1 MKTARPSK
9 TRCKPQPSSGAGKY
23 PNISAEELRLGMRDW
38 WAKFQRLPKAK
49 KRARMIELG
58 MLTPEGKVPV
68 YPMDH
73 VPLGPRE

>member
-1 MKTARPSK
+1 MKTTTKPKARSK
-9 TRCKPQPSSGAGKY
+9 APSSSIAGRY
-23 PNISAEELRLGMRDW
+23 PYITAEEFRLGVREW
-38 WAKFQRLPKAK
+38 WAKFQRLPKAR

>member
-1 MKTARPSK
+1 MKTTAKPKARSK
-9 TRCKPQPSSGAGKY
+9 SPSSSIAGRY
-23 PNISAEELRLGMRDW
+23 PYISPEEFRLGVREW
-38 WAKFQRLPKAK
+38 WAKFHRMPKAK
-49 KRARMIELG
+49 QRARMIELG

>member
-1 MKTARPSK
+1 MKTKTSARAR
-9 TRCKPQPSSGAGKY
+9 TQPAGSSDMAQFW
-23 PNISAEELRLGMRDW
+23 SMTQAERLQGINDW
-38 WAKFQRLPKAK
+38 WAELNSLSKAK

-58 MLTPEGKVPV
+58 MITAEGKVPV

>member
-1 MKTARPSK
+1 MKTTAKSKARSKASSSSITGRYPSA
-9 TRCKPQPSSGAGKY
+9 SAG
-23 PNISAEELRLGMRDW
+23 ELRQSMREW
-38 WAKFQRLPKAK
+38 WDKFHRMSKARQ
-49 KRARMIELG
+49 RARMIELG

>member
-1 MKTARPSK
+1 MKTKSQSG
-9 TRCKPQPSSGAGKY
+9 TRLQD
-23 PNISAEELRLGMRDW
+23 SASNRGTFQAMSQAERLQSVHEWWDKLRRM
-38 WAKFQRLPKAK
+38 PKAR

>member
-1 MKTARPSK
+1 MS
-9 TRCKPQPSSGAGKY
+9 Q
-23 PNISAEELRLGMRDW
+23 AERLQSVHEWWDKLRRM
-38 WAKFQRLPKAK
+38 PKAR